1 VRRDGSSDAGGIVRA
16 VTEPVEPTDHGAAET
31 EPHPSDDAVHAAL
44 ERHDLGTSPSRWP
57 MVTVLGTLVVSNV
70 MANQVIPSWAY
81 VPWNCGVAVV
91 LLIVAVRGDGCS
103 TDDLGL
109 AARKVPD
116 GLRWGGALSAGL
128 LAVYLIGMFNPLT
141 RDLFKDD
148 RADITLAQLAWQA
161 LVMVPLGTVL
171 MEEIAFRGV
180 LPAMFRRRLT
190 RHANGPLRA
199 DLLAALLFGFWH
211 VLPSWN
217 VNEVN
222 PVFRDLLPGP
232 LGRTAAITAGVIGT
246 GAAGMGLSWLRNRS
260 DSLTAPMLMHWSTNS
275 LGYVL
280 SWIVQH

>member
-1 VRRDGSSDAGGIVRA
+1 MTDPLDPADAPVAGP
-16 VTEPVEPTDHGAAET
+16 TEVD
-31 EPHPSDDAVHAAL
+31 AAL
-44 ERHDLGTSPSRWP
+44 ARHELGTTPRGWP
-57 MVTVLGTLVVSNV
+57 MAAVLGTLVVSNV

-81 VPWNCGVAVV
+81 VPWNCSVALV
-91 LLIVAVRGDGCS
+91 LLVVAVRGDGCAR
-103 TDDLGL
+103 DELGL
-109 AARKVPD
+109 EGRRVPD
-116 GLRWGGALSAGL
+116 GLRWGGAVSAGL
-128 LAVYLIGMFNPLT
+128 LGIYLVGMALPFT

-148 RADITLAQLAWQA
+148 RADITLAQLAWQT

-180 LPAMFRRRLT
+180 LPAMFRKRFH

-232 LGRTAAITAGVIGT
+232 LGRAAAITAGVIGT

-260 DSLTAPMLMHWSTNS
+260 GSLLAPVMMHCSSNS
-275 LGYVL
+275 LGYLL